1 MNRRML
7 VPIGLAVALAV
18 GSWDPGV
25 ALAAPAAVA
34 PGSATSAQGA
44 APSQPP
50 AMPAPAPTPPA
61 TGTPS
66 PAGPA
71 LTLDGAIQQALAQNP
86 QVVAAQQALVAA
98 QQGVLVARTGLAP
111 TASVNGTG
119 NIGTGSATT
128 FSSQNIPI
136 PLVTIQGTGTVSVV
150 GTVPLFDGGRTT
162 AEVASAQAA
171 VAGAEANLKLTQN
184 SIELQTATAFFN
196 VLNAEHQ
203 TDVRQAQLT
212 QAQAQLALTQAQVNA
227 GVAAQSDVIQQQA
240 LVAQAQ
246 VNLLS
251 AQAQISTS
259 IAVLQALLG
268 ADVTGSVQAQE
279 PAAPPPAVTITAA
292 AVLQAA
298 LANRPEI
305 AQAQAQV
312 DSAQAGLALARVNAG
327 PQLTIGVNAAY
338 TPVSTS
344 NALSNSV
351 SYGLGGTVSLPLF
364 DAGKGKAEI
373 QQAQAT
379 LQSAQA
385 SLSTAQLS
393 VRQDAYT
400 AYLTAVQAAANLTA
414 TQAAK
419 AAADQALAVSQGR
432 YRAGVTTI
440 LEVTTAE
447 ATAAQAEVNYVS
459 AVYSYDTA
467 LTTLQHAE
475 GLPIRSATL
484 GGTP

>member
-1 MNRRML
+1 MNRRMV
-7 VPIGLAVALAV
+7 VPLGLAVAVAV
-18 GSWDPGV
+18 GAWGPGV
-25 ALAAPAAVA
+25 ALGAPAAMASGRATVA
-34 PGSATSAQGA
+34 QGSA
-44 APSQPP
+44 PSPP
-50 AMPAPAPTPPA
+50 PAPAAPPPA
-61 TGTPS
+61 TGPAS
-66 PAGPA
+66 AAGPA
-71 LTLDGAIQQALAQNP
+71 LTLDGAIQEALTHNP

-111 TASVNGTG
+111 TVSVNGTG
-119 NIGTGSATT
+119 NVGTGSATT

-136 PLVTIQGTGTVSVV
+136 PLVSVQGTGTVSVV
-150 GTVPLFDGGRTT
+150 GTVPLFDGGRT
-162 AEVASAQAA
+162 AAAVAAAQAGVASAAA
-171 VAGAEANLKLTQN
+171 SLKLTEA
-184 SIELQTATAFFN
+184 SIELQTATAFLS

-203 TDVRQAQLT
+203 TAVREAQLT
-212 QAQAQLALTQAQVNA
+212 QAQAQQALTQAQVTA
-227 GVAAQSDVIQQQA
+227 GVEAQSDVIQQQA
-240 LVAQAQ
+240 LVAQAE

-251 AQAQISTS
+251 AQAQIATS
-259 IAVLQALLG
+259 VAVLQALLG
-268 ADVTGSVQAQE
+268 ADVTASVEAQE
-279 PAAPPPAVTITAA
+279 PAAPPPAVAITAA

-298 LANRPEI
+298 LANRPEL

-312 DSAQAGLALARVNAG
+312 DAAQAGLALARVDAG
-327 PQLTIGVNAAY
+327 PQISVGVNAAY

-344 NALSNSV
+344 NALSNSMT
-351 SYGLGGTVSLPLF
+351 YGLGGTVSLPLF
-364 DAGKGKAEI
+364 DGGKGQAEI

-379 LQSAQA
+379 LQGAQA
-385 SLSTAQLS
+385 SLSAAQLS

-400 AYLTAVQAAANLTA
+400 SYLNAVQAGANLTA

-419 AAADQALAVSQGR
+419 AAADQALQVSQGR

-467 LTTLQHAE
+467 LATLQHAE
-475 GLPIRSATL
+475 GLPIHSATV